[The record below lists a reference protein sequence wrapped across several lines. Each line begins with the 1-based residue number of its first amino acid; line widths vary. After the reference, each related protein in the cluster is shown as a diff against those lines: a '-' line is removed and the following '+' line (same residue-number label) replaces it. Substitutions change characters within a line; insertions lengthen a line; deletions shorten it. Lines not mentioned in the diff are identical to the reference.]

1 MSRVIAGTL
10 TVVTLLVIIVTAL
23 SVWRAGGEEEENYN
37 STAMET
43 ETEPLDLEFMTTT
56 EEINFTATEAVIESL
71 VNTATTSTAKVTRT
85 PCRTKTGVLCKS
97 WVGYFG
103 QTISG

>member
-1 MSRVIAGTL
+1 MRRVIAVTL
-10 TVVTLLVIIVTAL
+10 TLVTLLVIIVAAL
-23 SVWRAGGEEEENYN
+23 SVWRAGGGEEENYN
-37 STAMET
+37 TTAMET
-43 ETEPLDLEFMTTT
+43 ETEPLDLRFMTKTG
-56 EEINFTATEAVIESL
+56 EINFTATEAVTESL
-71 VNTATTSTAKVTRT
+71 VNTETTSTAKVTRS